1 MKQSWW
7 HDAVV
12 YQIYPRSFMDSNND
26 GIGDIP
32 GIISRL
38 DYLKELGVDVLWLS
52 PVFKSPMDD
61 NGYDISD
68 YDDIAPEFGTLADM
82 DRLIEQAGQRG
93 IRILLDLV
101 VNHSSDEHPWF
112 QQARQSKDNPYR
124 DFYIWRQPR
133 ADGSPPN
140 QLRAAFA
147 GSAWELDEATG
158 EYYLHLFSKKQPDLN
173 WQNPNVRTEV
183 YAMMNRWLDRGI
195 AGFRMDVIEMLG
207 KVPDQEVIVNGP
219 DLHDILQEMHQ
230 QTLAGRDTLT
240 VGETW
245 AATTDIAKLY
255 SNPERKELSMVFG
268 FDHIRLSYHPQAG
281 KWRPKPFDLVEL
293 KQVFAHWQTE
303 LAGEGWNSLF
313 WNNHDLARSVSI
325 YGDEGEYRL
334 KSAKMLATVIH
345 GMQGTPY
352 IYQGEEIGMTNVRF
366 DHLEDYQDIETRN
379 HYAEKLVEGYNHDE
393 LMAAIHTHSRDNART
408 PMQWDDSEYAG
419 FSQVTPWI
427 KVNPNYRDINVQ
439 QDRHRQDSL
448 FRHYQQLIRLRK
460 SHEILVYGS
469 FELLLPEHPTVFAY
483 LRHYQNKTLL
493 VVNSFARETVTVELP
508 ATWQNCSCE
517 TLITNDVVRTQLPET
532 LQLSPY
538 ESFMV
543 ILNHQ

>member
-1 MKQSWW
+1 MKRLWW

-32 GIISRL
+32 GIISKL
-38 DYLKELGVDVLWLS
+38 DYLAELGVDVLWLS

-173 WQNPNVRTEV
+173 WQNPKVRTEV

-207 KVPDQEVIVNGP
+207 KIPDQEIIVNGP
-219 DLHDILQEMHQ
+219 DLHPILQEMHQ

-255 SNPERKELSMVFG
+255 SSPERKELSMVFG

-366 DHLEDYQDIETRN
+366 EHIEDYQDIETRN
-379 HYAEKLVEGYNHDE
+379 HYVEKLAEGYSHDE
-393 LMAAIHTHSRDNART
+393 LMTAIHTHSRDNART
-408 PMQWDDSEYAG
+408 PMQWDGSEYAG
-419 FSQVTPWI
+419 FSEASPWI
-427 KVNPNYRDINVQ
+427 KVNPNYQEINVQ
-439 QDRHRQDSL
+439 QDQQRQDSL

-460 SHEILVYGS
+460 SWEILVYGS
-469 FELLLPEHPTVFAY
+469 FELILSEHPTVFAY
-483 LRHYQNKTLL
+483 LRHYQDQTLL
-493 VVNSFARETVTVELP
+493 VVNSFARENVTVELP
-508 ATWQNCSCE
+508 AIWQNRSCE
-517 TLITNDVVRTQLPET
+517 TLITNDKARQQLSET
-532 LQLSPY
+532 LQLTPY

-543 ILNHQ
+543 ILSQH